1 MKMVK
6 SVNTQMLQHQFSI
19 CLRCFRINIKTLI
32 LMSSFIAFLYLA
44 SQTFSSTIIA
54 KYRNRESYYK
64 YEKVKNHYQETNYI
78 LVTNRSYVEEF
89 LDDYRII
96 WDKDTVA
103 LYRQQ
108 LGICSQSFSE
118 EKTFNS
124 EIAFS
129 AESDSTEMPIDLSCF
144 LPEDIPNNT
153 ECKNK
158 IVVTAFTSRADD
170 IETALWE
177 MLSLDAITMSYK
189 EEQLQIMP
197 YLSSPSFKVLDGL
210 FVE

>member
-1 MKMVK
+1 M
-6 SVNTQMLQHQFSI
+6 T
-19 CLRCFRINIKTLI
+19 
-32 LMSSFIAFLYLA
+32 SFIAFVYLV

-64 YEKVKNHYQETNYI
+64 YKKVKNHYQETNYI

-108 LGICSQSFSE
+108 LGICYKSSSE
-118 EKTFNS
+118 EKAFNY
-124 EIAFS
+124 ET
-129 AESDSTEMPIDLSCF
+129 EGDDTEMSIDLGCF
-144 LPEDIPNNT
+144 LPEDIPNSD
-153 ECKNK
+153 ECRNK
-158 IVVTAFTSRADD
+158 IIVTAFTSRTDD

-177 MLSLDAITMSYK
+177 MFSLNAIVITLSNQA
-189 EEQLQIMP
+189 EQFQLMP
-197 YLSSPSFKVLDGL
+197 FLSSTSFKVLNGL
-210 FVE
+210 FLE